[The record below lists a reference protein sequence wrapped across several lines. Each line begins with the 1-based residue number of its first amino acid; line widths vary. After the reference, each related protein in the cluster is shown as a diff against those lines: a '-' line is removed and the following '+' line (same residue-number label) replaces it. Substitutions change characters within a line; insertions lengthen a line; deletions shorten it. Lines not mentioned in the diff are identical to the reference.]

1 MGRLRGFLWL
11 IAGLVVAAL
20 ATIVAYTTLSD
31 AAAKSVG
38 EIVSK
43 PEVQVVVA
51 ARPVAMRSTLMEA
64 DLQAIT
70 LAVDAV
76 PEGAIGDPAEA
87 EGQITLVDLSAGEVI
102 LARRLLDPN
111 VVTGDGRLALFV
123 SEEDVLMAFPA
134 TDLMSRVEVLKPG
147 DRVDILI
154 SLEFPTGRE
163 VEVATSPGETET
175 TRTAGSTGEELATFV
190 VLENVGIAALT
201 GWRPATAAG
210 EGEGLL
216 PSGGTEAQK
225 PTAILF
231 ALSPQDALVLKY
243 VKDAGGIQDIVLR
256 APGAE
261 GPFDTEP
268 VDVDYVLNRFQIPNE
283 VGR

>member
-1 MGRLRGFLWL
+1 LGRLRGFLWL
-11 IAGLVVAAL
+11 IAGLVVAGL

-38 EIVSK
+38 EVAAK

-123 SEEDVLMAFPA
+123 SEEEVLMAFPA

-201 GWRPATAAG
+201 GWRPSTAAS
-210 EGEGLL
+210 EGGVV
-216 PSGGTEAQK
+216 PSGATEARP

-243 VKDAGGIQDIVLR
+243 VKDAGGVQDIVLR

>member
-1 MGRLRGFLWL
+1 LGRLRGFLWL
-11 IAGLVVAAL
+11 IAGVVVAGL
-20 ATIVAYTTLSD
+20 ATIVAYITLSD
-31 AAAKSVG
+31 AAAKSAGQVAA
-38 EIVSK
+38 K
-43 PEVQVVVA
+43 PGVQVVVA
-51 ARPVAMRSTLMEA
+51 ARAVAMRSTLMEA

-70 LAVDAV
+70 LPVDAV

-111 VVTGDGRLALFV
+111 VVTGAGRLALFV
-123 SEEDVLMAFPA
+123 AEEEVLMAFPA

-147 DRVDILI
+147 DRVDLLI

-163 VEVATSPGETET
+163 VEVTTSPGETET
-175 TRTAGSTGEELATFV
+175 ARTTGSTGEELATFV
-190 VLENVGIAALT
+190 VLENVGIAAIT
-201 GWRPATAAG
+201 GGRSSTTESG
-210 EGEGLL
+210 GVL
-216 PSGGTEAQK
+216 PSGAAGVQL
-225 PTAILF
+225 PPAILF